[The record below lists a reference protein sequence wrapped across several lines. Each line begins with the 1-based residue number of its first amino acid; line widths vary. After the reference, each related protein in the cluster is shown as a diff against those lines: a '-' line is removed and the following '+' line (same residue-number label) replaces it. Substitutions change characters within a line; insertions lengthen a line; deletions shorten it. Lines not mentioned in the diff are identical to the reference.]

1 MFIRSSEV
9 IDQTGTGSTSAGGLK
24 IKDLSVRFRVAQSEN
39 GTPIFETKPT
49 AVDTGIFYETPYTF
63 NIDKVNKLHESNLQN
78 QTNTVPA
85 IVSLNPNIKDN
96 PTLQEQQNAAFNCF
110 TFGNGVEA
118 TRIKGQWNE
127 AYLIN
132 SPRASTDIEE
142 YGEEH
147 LEASLTYSGVYVE
160 NTNVNNLNEFNL
172 SLANFKDVNKE
183 YGPIQKLHSRDTD
196 VVLFQEDKVSKV
208 LYGKNLLSDAVGG
221 GSVASIPQVLGTQIT
236 YSGEYGISENPES
249 FATWGNNMYFT
260 DAKRGAILQLGLN
273 GIFEISQLGM
283 SDYFKDLFRDNLTTQ
298 KLGAIDPFKEQYV
311 LSSNTTPAPPCD
323 FSFTPKFTPQIGKSG
338 ITSTLEI
345 VSSQSWTLSL
355 VDTGD
360 SC

>member
-1 MFIRSSEV
+1 MLYIW
-9 IDQTGTGSTSAGGLK
+9 
-24 IKDLSVRFRVAQSEN
+24 
-39 GTPIFETKPT
+39 
-49 AVDTGIFYETPYTF
+49 Y
-63 NIDKVNKLHESNLQN
+63 
-78 QTNTVPA
+78 
-85 IVSLNPNIKDN
+85 
-96 PTLQEQQNAAFNCF
+96 
-110 TFGNGVEA
+110 GVEA

-208 LYGKNLLSDAVGG
+208 LYGKNLLSDAAGG

-249 FATWGNNMYFT
+249 FATWGNNMYFA

-323 FSFTPKFTPQIGKSG
+323 FSFTPRFTPQIGKSG
-338 ITSTLEI
+338 VTSTLEI

-355 VDTGD
+355 VDTAAKVL
-360 SC
+360 SK